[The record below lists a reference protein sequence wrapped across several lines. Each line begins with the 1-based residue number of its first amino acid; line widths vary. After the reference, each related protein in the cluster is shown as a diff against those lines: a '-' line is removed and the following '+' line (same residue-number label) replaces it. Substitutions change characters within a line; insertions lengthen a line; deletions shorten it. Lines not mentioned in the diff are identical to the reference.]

1 MSLLDELRNWKP
13 DGGAEK
19 TNAASAGGESKLVTE
34 ALLGAYVMCPDGTA
48 QKIKPGQTRNQV
60 CGDQT

>member
-1 MSLLDELRNWKP
+1 MSLLDELRNWKA

-19 TNAASAGGESKLVTE
+19 ANATSAAGESKLVSE
-34 ALLGAYVMCPDGTA
+34 AVLGAWVICPDGTA
-48 QKIKPGQTRNQV
+48 QQIKKGQNRRDV